1 MSNSTNVDQQAAEK
15 RAKTFVL
22 TVSIFLPLA
31 VGTLYIMPKIEAGDS
46 GLRAFLNHLPLL
58 NASINGLTA
67 FILVAALLAIRA
79 KKIERHKTLMT
90 IAMVLSVVF
99 LLSYI
104 AYHATTKSTEFPKDA
119 PHRNMYLFILLTH
132 ILFSAIIVPLVLISY
147 TRALAQKFDKH
158 RRIAKLTWPLWFYV
172 ACTGVIVYLMISP
185 YYGF

>member
-1 MSNSTNVDQQAAEK
+1 MSNSTGIEPRAAEK
-15 RAKTFVL
+15 RAKIFVL
-22 TVSIFLPLA
+22 TVSILLPIA
-31 VGTLYIMPKIEAGDS
+31 VGTLYFMPKIEAGDS
-46 GLRAFLNHLPLL
+46 GLRVFLNHLPLL
-58 NASINGLTA
+58 NATINGLTA
-67 FILVAALLAIRA
+67 FILIAALLAIRA

-99 LLSYI
+99 LLSYV
-104 AYHATTKSTEFPKDA
+104 AYHATTQNTEYPKDA
-119 PHRNMYLFILLTH
+119 PYRTMYLFVLLTH

-158 RRIAKLTWPLWFYV
+158 RRIAKITWPLWFYV